1 MKKRTIRI
9 DGIKLGYKHG
19 FDLYELIKD
28 QIDHYASRQEKPKMN
43 LIYIA
48 KCIEEFLAQWD
59 NVEFGDIVEFKP
71 SVLVLNLKDT
81 EPKPEPKIK
90 IKKLKQAEFNFN

>member
-28 QIDHYASRQEKPKMN
+28 QTNIQ
-43 LIYIA
+43 
-48 KCIEEFLAQWD
+48 
-59 NVEFGDIVEFKP
+59 
-71 SVLVLNLKDT
+71 
-81 EPKPEPKIK
+81 
-90 IKKLKQAEFNFN
+90 KKTTNGAYNNENSKFVV